1 VAGSIWAEANPTSL
15 IGSDSTGE
23 RDQIGVGRK
32 MEAAVVG
39 AARPSWRVGLGSS
52 APVGPGPTWN
62 VTKRRSS
69 FIQHISRILKFV
81 KQEMC
86 QINFFLLILM

>member
-32 MEAAVVG
+32 MEAAVVLE
-39 AARPSWRVGLGSS
+39 SWTRLLRASW
-52 APVGPGPTWN
+52 AGPN
-62 VTKRRSS
+62 VERNEKAFELHSTH
-69 FIQHISRILKFV
+69 FT
-81 KQEMC
+81 
-86 QINFFLLILM
+86 NFKIRQTRNVSN